1 MMDNFRFLMNPFY
14 HIVIIVVPVLLK
26 LLGVIKSDWL
36 IVLIPLFVVVAFWVI
51 AAFIYA
57 RMMKDP

>member
-1 MMDNFRFLMNPFY
+1 MKHFRFLINPFY
-14 HIVIIVVPVLLK
+14 HFVIIVVPVLLK
-26 LLGVIKSDWL
+26 LLGLIEYNWW